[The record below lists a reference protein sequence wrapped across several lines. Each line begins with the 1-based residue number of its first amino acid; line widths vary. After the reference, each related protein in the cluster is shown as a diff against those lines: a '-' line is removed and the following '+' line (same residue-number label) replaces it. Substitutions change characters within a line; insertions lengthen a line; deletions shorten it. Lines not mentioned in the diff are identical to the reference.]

1 MPEPVV
7 ENQRGY
13 MVAKSVS
20 LDSSIKPNGPTP
32 YTLLIT
38 TFDANQNAKF
48 SFTLWYNNTQGTI
61 TLTEFN

>member
-48 SFTLWYNNTQGTI
+48 SFTLWYNNT
-61 TLTEFN
+61 